1 MSETYLWLLS
11 FTICVF
17 AMWRKSPS
25 AMWFGFLIF
34 SHGYLFGD
42 LAASELNSEMLG
54 YMKTSGVFSVFSMIG
69 CYALRKGVNDS
80 IALWLTGISALC
92 LSVNIV
98 CLFAWSFRYPMEGFN
113 YVFAG
118 ILFASVAVI
127 LKGDVGGLGK
137 SGSSH
142 VGVHVYGLSNK
153 IYRRLVGMENRER
166 IE

>member
-1 MSETYLWLLS
+1 
-11 FTICVF
+11 
-17 AMWRKSPS
+17 
-25 AMWFGFLIF
+25 MWFGFLVF
-34 SHGYLFGD
+34 GHGYLFGH
-42 LAASELNSEMLG
+42 LAESELDSDILD

-92 LSVNIV
+92 LAVNIV

-137 SGSSH
+137 SGSSN
-142 VGVHVYGLSNK
+142 VGVHVYGLPSK
-153 IYRRLVGMENRER
+153 IYRRLAGMESRER
-166 IE
+166 TE